1 MAEEE
6 VEDVLAKAG
15 VDLFKELWRI
25 YPVAEV
31 ADYYKA
37 GAWRDDVM
45 RVDLQLITAHRKEA
59 GAQEAIPLDEVPE
72 PEIPATPAGILGLR
86 PAALAGL
93 RPAGPAAPMSGP
105 VAELRLMILFVAKW
119 KLDAARTK
127 ELLHN
132 LTPARRHWVIQNFK
146 AEATGE
152 EATKAL
158 EEFVAESEKTDAW
171 KGATAPTATALP
183 ASAPTAAGV
192 KRPLLL
198 AGGAADPSKRPR
210 LLAPAA
216 VPATS
221 LPAAKAAPATTALAR
236 MVAARSANGLR
247 PASLRPLVPASAR
260 PLVPAFARPLAPAS
274 VRPAAARL
282 LALRPVAA
290 RPLFQPGSAAPRPPK
305 AASFRAIVPRA
316 TAAHAPAAPTR
327 PGPRPLAVRPAA
339 IRPMPASSQEKPAGN
354 LIRNLLSRF

>member
-1 MAEEE
+1 
-6 VEDVLAKAG
+6 VLAKAG

-45 RVDLQLITAHRKEA
+45 RVDLQLIIAHRREA

-72 PEIPATPAGILGLR
+72 PEIPATPAGIFGLR
-86 PAALAGL
+86 PPAFPGI
-93 RPAGPAAPMSGP
+93 RPAGTAAPASGP

-119 KLDAARTK
+119 KLIAARAK
-127 ELLHN
+127 EVLHN

-146 AEATGE
+146 TTTTGE

-158 EEFVAESEKTDAW
+158 EEFATESEKTDAW
-171 KGATAPTATALP
+171 KGASAPMATALP
-183 ASAPTAAGV
+183 ASAPAPAGI

-198 AGGAADPSKRPR
+198 AGGAADPSKRLR
-210 LLAPAA
+210 LLTPNA
-216 VPATS
+216 VPVTSLPLTS

-247 PASLRPLVPASAR
+247 PASVRPLAPVP
-260 PLVPAFARPLAPAS
+260 ARPLAPVSARPLS
-274 VRPAAARL
+274 PAAVRPFAARPLAVRPAG
-282 LALRPVAA
+282 A
-290 RPLFQPGSAAPRPPK
+290 RPLFQPGSGVPRPPR
-305 AASFRAIVPRA
+305 AASFRPILPR
-316 TAAHAPAAPTR
+316 APAAPASACGAR
-327 PGPRPLAVRPAA
+327 PVARPSAVRPVAFRPAA
-339 IRPMPASSQEKPAGN
+339 VSSQEWPEQPTGN
-354 LIRNLLSRF
+354 LIRDLLSRF